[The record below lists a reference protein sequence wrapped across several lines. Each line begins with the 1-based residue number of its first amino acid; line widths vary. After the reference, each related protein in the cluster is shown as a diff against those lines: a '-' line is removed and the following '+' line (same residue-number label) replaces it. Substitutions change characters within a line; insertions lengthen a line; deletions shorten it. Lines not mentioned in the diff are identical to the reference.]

1 MGALVEVLKNDSVNT
16 HKEKMDEIKRKRAV
30 DDKEADAQIEKD
42 KRQKLE
48 SDAVTA
54 KLGAE
59 AALIA
64 AQAAKI
70 DMETEVMRDTG
81 TESASAE
88 NELKRAQAEKTRAE
102 ADVARK
108 NAENAGLQLQM
119 QLNMMNRFMQMPLQ
133 PQLEPRP
140 ANEEG

>member
-1 MGALVEVLKNDSVNT
+1 MNT

-30 DDKEADAQIEKD
+30 DDKEAAAQIEKD
-42 KRQKLE
+42 KRQKQE
-48 SDAVTA
+48 SNAVTA

-64 AQAAKI
+64 AQAAKV

-88 NELKRAQAEKTRAE
+88 NELKRAQAEKT
-102 ADVARK
+102 
-108 NAENAGLQLQM
+108 AENAGLQLQM

-133 PQLEPRP
+133 PQPQLEPRP